1 VGWRAD
7 GDRLD
12 DGRKCVHVT
21 SKRNVFS
28 GVARLRLPALA
39 AGYGRAIAEGADETG
54 TTADEERLQTALG
67 LMTRAAAHAPDVFT
81 HLGVVQVDLGMH
93 GVEGSARS
101 DIAPFIARTAR
112 FVAAVM
118 RLEHRALTVH
128 ARDTGYDVAPWVER
142 VPEHAQALLSL
153 AALPIEDQP
162 ELLPLTEAR
171 VAHVELTTAIA
182 ATESD
187 RMDVPSRLS
196 DSLAH
201 WLCVW
206 TLVDHLRAGAAERAA
221 PDA

>member
-1 VGWRAD
+1 MEDVGSIAEDVRTMA
-7 GDRLD
+7 LQP
-12 DGRKCVHVT
+12 
-21 SKRNVFS
+21 SIFAS
-28 GVARLRLPALA
+28 VARLRVPALA
-39 AGYGRAIAEGADETG
+39 AGYDRAIAEGADDTG
-54 TTADEERLQTALG
+54 TTAEEERLQSSLR
-67 LMTRAAAHAPDVFT
+67 LMTRAAARAADVFT
-81 HLGVVQVDLGMH
+81 HLGFVQVDLGLH
-93 GVEGSARS
+93 GPEGAARPHV
-101 DIAPFIARTAR
+101 APLVARTAG
-112 FVAAVM
+112 FTAAVI

-142 VPEHAQALLSL
+142 VPEHAHELLSL

-171 VAHVELTTAIA
+171 IAHAELTTAIA

-206 TLVDHLRAGAAERAA
+206 TLADHLRARAAERAA
-221 PDA
+221 PDL

>member
-1 VGWRAD
+1 METVWAIAENMPT
-7 GDRLD
+7 
-12 DGRKCVHVT
+12 VT
-21 SKRNVFS
+21 LKPSLFS
-28 GVARLRLPALA
+28 GLARMRLPALA
-39 AGYGRAIAEGADETG
+39 AGYRRAIAEGADDTG
-54 TTADEERLQTALG
+54 TTAEEERLQSALG
-67 LMTRAAAHAPDVFT
+67 LMTRAAARAPDVFT
-81 HLGVVQVDLGMH
+81 HLGFVQVDLGLH
-93 GVEGSARS
+93 GAEASRRP
-101 DIAPFIARTAR
+101 DIAPFVARTAR
-112 FVAAVM
+112 FTAAIM

-128 ARDTGYDVAPWVER
+128 ARDTGYDVASWLER
-142 VPEHAQALLSL
+142 IPEHARELLSL

-206 TLVDHLRAGAAERAA
+206 TLVDQLRAEAAERAA